1 MWKTFGLLVFLVA
14 VLVFVNFQF
23 TGFLVLDEREQV
35 KNWTFANPEEYTY
48 NSSLVNFSS
57 GIKLKEITNV
67 YNFTNTTLNQYTL
80 TKALYDPS
88 DKLDKVQ
95 SLEGDKFTLDRN
107 KIFDIVFSSNLENG
121 DLVSIYLKSG
131 DAANFQICKISELCS
146 AGFGSG
152 NYNGSGDQWINI
164 TLSGLATST
173 NLFSVNTS
181 KDLKIDYIV
190 SSKGSIVAVY
200 YDPSDKLDKLQSQ
213 DGDRFEI
220 DKNKLLN
227 IFFNDSL
234 NSGYVVNFYLKGDES
249 NLTLCQLYDCSKS
262 YGIIYY
268 TGTEGWF
275 NVTLNIESATNA
287 FSLNTTKD
295 VKIDYINSTFLNQTK
310 YSVTNTSFP
319 SFVSVDTQDLVIP
332 NLKTW
337 GVFAYSQQLNGQ
349 NASYQY
355 STDSG
360 STWTTVGDLSNL
372 TSKKIRFRINLE
384 SNKTHT
390 PTVDY
395 IQVNYTTLFSSVQ
408 GTITYKSTGLI
419 NLSFN
424 TTHPELISNATAY
437 IKYSNGTNIG
447 SVSLSF
453 NNQTSLFEGIWN
465 ASMSAGLYYIDVQA
479 STIYSENLNQR
490 QLLALLES
498 VKGTY
503 TNSSLSFTKAQ
514 ITRLDLKDVAST
526 ILDIVSLEN
535 LANISLYVVEY
546 ENNIKSENQK
556 TEMKFLD
563 IVGDQLN
570 NNISKA
576 NIAFYYTDEDIQK
589 KNLVESSLK
598 IYYYNETSSIW
609 ETLSSTV
616 NETENY
622 VTASISHFSTYGIF
636 GDQIQTASSGGGSS
650 GGGDSSSTQTKQVT
664 NVTNN
669 TTTKSANTTIV
680 KKEELKINKKTDDI
694 NKIYHGC
701 VYNVSF
707 SIESEKGIIKN
718 VGSCSVENIEI
729 QLSENLVPY
738 LSLSKNSVE
747 SLEANQTESFDIV
760 QKEGIVVLASLTGL
774 VISSENTYI
783 GSIFIRIP
791 EDDLVRIKELP
802 ISVKV
807 NQADTIEES
816 GESVDSIFI
825 FSTIILLII
834 VVLGIYIARKA
845 VKSF

>member
-1 MWKTFGLLVFLVA
+1 MKLALSILIVLIA
-14 VLVFVNFQF
+14 VLVFINFQF

-88 DKLDKVQ
+88 DKLDKIQ
-95 SLEGDKFTLDRN
+95 ALDGEKFTLDKN
-107 KIFDIVFSSNLENG
+107 KIFDIFFSSNLENG

-152 NYNGSGDQWINI
+152 SYNGSGDQWINI

-190 SSKGSIVAVY
+190 SSKGSIVAAY

-275 NVTLNIESATNA
+275 DVTLNIESATNS

-295 VKIDYINSTFLNQTK
+295 VKIDYINSTFLNQTN
-310 YSVTNTSFP
+310 YSITNTSFP
-319 SFVSVDTQDLVIP
+319 SSGSADTQDLNVP
-332 NLKTW
+332 NLNIW
-337 GVFAYSQQLNGQ
+337 GIVTYSQQLNGQ

-372 TSKKIRFRINLE
+372 TSKRIRFRINLE
-384 SNKTHT
+384 SNQTHT
-390 PTVDY
+390 PAVDY

-424 TTHPELISNATAY
+424 TTHHELISSATAY
-437 IKYSNGTNIG
+437 IKYSNGTSIG
-447 SVSLSF
+447 SVNLTF
-453 NNQTSLFEGIWN
+453 NNQTNLFESTWN
-465 ASMSAGLYYIDVQA
+465 STGLSAGLYYIDVKA
-479 STIYSENLNQR
+479 TTTYLENLDQR
-490 QLLALLES
+490 QLLALLSS
-498 VKGTY
+498 VQGAY
-503 TNSSLSFTKAQ
+503 TNSSLSFTKNQ
-514 ITRLDLKDVAST
+514 TTRLDLKDVAST
-526 ILDIVSLEN
+526 TLDIVSLEN
-535 LANISLYVVEY
+535 LTNISLSVVEY

-563 IVGDQLN
+563 IVGDQLS
-570 NNISKA
+570 NNISQA
-576 NIAFYYTDEDIQK
+576 TVTVHYTDQDIQEN
-589 KNLVESSLK
+589 NLVESSLK
-598 IYYYNETSSIW
+598 IYYYNESSGWQQLESI
-609 ETLSSTV
+609 V
-616 NETENY
+616 NETGNY
-622 VTASISHFSTYGIF
+622 VSANISHFSTYGIF
-636 GDQIQTASSGGGSS
+636 GDQVQASSSTSG
-650 GGGDSSSTQTKQVT
+650 GGGDSST
-664 NVTNN
+664 NTE
-669 TTTKSANTTIV
+669 TTKTVNVSTETKSV
-680 KKEELKINKKTDDI
+680 EREELRINKNQNTEK
-694 NKIYHGC
+694 KIYYGC
-701 VYNVSF
+701 NYNVSF
-707 SIESEKGIIKN
+707 SLLGGRGVIENLGTCN
-718 VGSCSVENIEI
+718 VESIEI

-747 SLEANQTESFDIV
+747 SLEVNKTESFDII
-760 QKEGIVVLASLTGL
+760 QKEGTVVLAPLTGL
-774 VISSENTYI
+774 VVSSENTYT
-783 GSIFIRIP
+783 GSVFVRIP
-791 EDDLVRIKELP
+791 EDNLIRIKELP

-807 NQADTIEES
+807 NQIEAEKPE
-816 GESVDSIFI
+816 ESVDNLFI
-825 FSTIILLII
+825 LSTAILLII
-834 VVLGIYIARKA
+834 IVLGIYTARKA
-845 VKSF
+845 IKSF